1 MTSGDEG
8 RAMPPAG
15 PQEEGQ
21 APPAQNEQP
30 NLFKPISLEN
40 RITGSHRRQHRRVQ
54 GQPMPGSSYGF
65 YNEVQAEGPVSDQ
78 RVEDGF
84 SHLPPQGDAFS
95 PYAQTP
101 GSTGFY
107 PPVSGA
113 GQPYATGSF
122 AAPQREPGQST
133 ARFAPGENTPPIRST
148 GMLPPVS
155 QPDGL
160 YPVDNLFL
168 IGNAGQ
174 PYTADVYP
182 PVSRPENTH
191 PAEESFFT
199 GHAGQPY
206 AAGSI
211 PPAVPQGAPHRAEET
226 YTPERAGQPYATGS
240 FALPEREPGHD
251 TARFTPGENTA
262 PLYGTGVYPPVS
274 PPEETYPAGKPF
286 LAESAAQPYSA
297 GGVSPSVPQSVP
309 HEAKKR
315 HPPEYA
321 GQLYATG
328 SFTMPEREPEHGTE
342 HFAPPESAGQ
352 YNTDLYPPV
361 SQPEEAY
368 PAESTFPVESAF
380 PAESVEQYTQGA
392 YTAPAQKTQPEADD
406 SGADDPWVALGW
418 KVPTSRQDETPP
430 GRSLAD
436 RLPVREESYYPFPD
450 THVTMEDSIS
460 EAAAAGHP
468 APAGRSYANLGGV
481 TAPFTPV
488 GENGMGGV
496 TGAFDAPQTQPYLTA
511 APFYTA
517 QTDRHAPQDTLPFS
531 ASRRSAPYDA
541 APPAPPMPPLPPE
554 ERQGPPEMPPREE
567 QPHTLGSWMRYSW
580 RMALLIACALAI
592 GLAGIE
598 VAKMV
603 GSLMT
608 NEKQVA
614 KTREEYFALAG
625 VGTDAPI
632 SGVEL
637 LPAGQTY
644 APTATP
650 QVARTP
656 TPAPRI
662 DQNDPLIG
670 VLDGGST
677 ADTQAETPAV
687 TTAARSKLTQ
697 YPENPL
703 LNIRDAFTKLRQQ
716 NGDVVG
722 LLTIDGVLEE
732 TIVQRNNTYYLTH
745 NAKGMYGAG
754 GAIFVDESITLK
766 KPPENLLLRGQVTVE
781 GKLFAPLLQYGQS
794 GTTFIAQHGIIRCDT
809 IYEEALYV
817 VFAVIHAD
825 SNTASGE
832 YFNYGGYTTFQ
843 NDSQM
848 LNFVQNARAHSICNI
863 DVDVQASDR
872 LLTLACIPKD
882 GETAS
887 WVLLCR
893 KLRGGETAG
902 YIQKQ

>member
-30 NLFKPISLEN
+30 NLFKPISMEN
-40 RITGSHRRQHRRVQ
+40 RITGNHRRQHRRVQ

-65 YNEVQAEGPVSDQ
+65 YDEVQAEGPVSNQ

-84 SHLPPQGDAFS
+84 SYLPSPPQDDTFS
-95 PYAQTP
+95 PYAQTT

-107 PPVSGA
+107 PPVSGV

-122 AAPQREPGQST
+122 AAPEREPGRST
-133 ARFAPGENTPPIRST
+133 ARFAPGESTTPMRST
-148 GMLPPVS
+148 GMLPPSS

-168 IGNAGQ
+168 IGNAAQ

-206 AAGSI
+206 TAGSV
-211 PPAVPQGAPHRAEET
+211 PPSLPQSAPHRAEEA
-226 YTPERAGQPYATGS
+226 YAPERAGQPYAAGS
-240 FALPEREPGHD
+240 FALPEREPDYD
-251 TARFTPGENTA
+251 TARFTPGERTA
-262 PLYGTGVYPPVS
+262 PLYGTGVFPPVS
-274 PPEETYPAGKPF
+274 QPEETYAAENPF
-286 LAESAAQPYSA
+286 LAENAAKPYTA
-297 GGVSPSVPQSVP
+297 GSVTPAVPQGAP
-309 HEAKKR
+309 HAAKKKY
-315 HPPEYA
+315 PPEYA

-328 SFTMPEREPEHGTE
+328 SFTMPEREPELGAE
-342 HFAPPESAGQ
+342 RFAPPESAGQ
-352 YNTDLYPPV
+352 YNTDIYPPA
-361 SQPEEAY
+361 SMLEETY
-368 PAESTFPVESAF
+368 PVENG
-380 PAESVEQYTQGA
+380 EQYTQGT
-392 YTAPAQKTQPEADD
+392 YTPLAPEAQPGTDD

-418 KVPTSRQDETPP
+418 KAPKSGREETPP

-436 RLPVREESYYPFPD
+436 RLPVREESYYTFPD

-460 EAAAAGHP
+460 EAAV
-468 APAGRSYANLGGV
+468 AGRTAPSGRSFAVRGGT
-481 TAPFTPV
+481 TAPFAPA

-496 TGAFDAPQTQPYLTA
+496 TGAFSAPPTQPYPA
-511 APFYTA
+511 ADPFFTA
-517 QTDRHAPQDTLPFS
+517 QTDRRAPQDTLPFS

-541 APPAPPMPPLPPE
+541 VPPAPPMPPLPPE
-554 ERQGPPEMPPREE
+554 DRQGPPEMPHGEE

-650 QVARTP
+650 QVVRTP

-662 DQNDPLIG
+662 NQNDPLIG
-670 VLDGGST
+670 VLDGGNT
-677 ADTQAETPAV
+677 ADTQAETPTA

-697 YPENPL
+697 YPDNPL

-716 NGDVVG
+716 NGDVIG

-732 TIVQRNNTYYLTH
+732 TVVQRNNTYYLTH
-745 NAKGMYGAG
+745 NARGLYGAG

-781 GKLFAPLLQYGQS
+781 GKLFAPLMQYGQS
-794 GTTFIAQHGIIRCDT
+794 GTAFIAQHGIIRCDT

-825 SNTASGE
+825 SNTTSGE

-848 LNFVQNARAHSICNI
+848 LSFVQNARAHSICNI
-863 DVDVQASDR
+863 DVDVQATDR
-872 LLTLACIPKD
+872 LLTLACVPRD

-893 KLRGGETAG
+893 KLRSGETAG